1 MPKPRRSI
9 EFQVTGR
16 YALFTD
22 PLSKV
27 GGEKCSYHVP
37 TYEALKGI
45 AKSIYW
51 KPTLIWVID
60 EVRVMK
66 RIRTQTKGVKPL
78 DLGGGNS
85 LAIYTFLADVQ
96 YQVRAHFEWN
106 EHRPELSDD
115 RIEAKHHA
123 IAQRMID
130 RGGRQD
136 VFLGTGLGPR
146 AYAIIGQGTI
156 SRIIESKPEELRL
169 FLEEA
174 AGVSKYKERRRE
186 TENRLKD
193 TRENLTRV
201 EDILRELNNNL
212 DKLEKQA
219 EVATRYHGLQE
230 QGTLKLHQ
238 LWFLKHRDAATEESR
253 IKLAVLEATNALEGR
268 MAELRAVEA
277 ELEHVRQDHYAVSD
291 ELHAA
296 QGVLAEANLE
306 VSRLEERIR
315 YVVEGRQR
323 VEQRLAELKGQNDQW
338 AERKAAAEFELEELA
353 EKMMAAEEQAEILAA
368 QAEELAGNV
377 PSLEDAVRAATQRG
391 GEMSKELG

>member
-123 IAQRMID
+123 IVQRMVD

-136 VFLGTGLGPR
+136 IFLGTRDCQGYVQACEFGAGAGELDDAGELAFGLMFHGFDYPDET
-146 AYAIIGQGTI
+146 GGT
-156 SRIIESKPEELRL
+156 
-169 FLEEA
+169 
-174 AGVSKYKERRRE
+174 
-186 TENRLKD
+186 
-193 TRENLTRV
+193 
-201 EDILRELNNNL
+201 
-212 DKLEKQA
+212 
-219 EVATRYHGLQE
+219 
-230 QGTLKLHQ
+230 
-238 LWFLKHRDAATEESR
+238 
-253 IKLAVLEATNALEGR
+253 
-268 MAELRAVEA
+268 
-277 ELEHVRQDHYAVSD
+277 
-291 ELHAA
+291 ELHARFWRPTMVN
-296 QGVLAEANLE
+296 GVVRFSHPQNCIERRFVRSMSVKPFGLNQNIRPVDADAREMG
-306 VSRLEERIR
+306 VS
-315 YVVEGRQR
+315 
-323 VEQRLAELKGQNDQW
+323 A
-338 AERKAAAEFELEELA
+338 
-353 EKMMAAEEQAEILAA
+353 
-368 QAEELAGNV
+368 
-377 PSLEDAVRAATQRG
+377 
-391 GEMSKELG
+391 

>member
-136 VFLGTGLGPR
+136 VFLGTRDCQGYVQACEFGSGAGELDDAGELAFGLMFHGFDYPDET
-146 AYAIIGQGTI
+146 GGT
-156 SRIIESKPEELRL
+156 
-169 FLEEA
+169 
-174 AGVSKYKERRRE
+174 
-186 TENRLKD
+186 
-193 TRENLTRV
+193 
-201 EDILRELNNNL
+201 
-212 DKLEKQA
+212 
-219 EVATRYHGLQE
+219 
-230 QGTLKLHQ
+230 
-238 LWFLKHRDAATEESR
+238 
-253 IKLAVLEATNALEGR
+253 
-268 MAELRAVEA
+268 ELRARFWRPTMVNGVIRFSHPQDCTA
-277 ELEHVRQDHYAVSD
+277 RRFVRSMSVKAFGLNQDIRPVDADASEMGVS
-291 ELHAA
+291 A
-296 QGVLAEANLE
+296 
-306 VSRLEERIR
+306 
-315 YVVEGRQR
+315 
-323 VEQRLAELKGQNDQW
+323 
-338 AERKAAAEFELEELA
+338 
-353 EKMMAAEEQAEILAA
+353 
-368 QAEELAGNV
+368 
-377 PSLEDAVRAATQRG
+377 
-391 GEMSKELG
+391 